1 MVPPNRQTLFFSAT
15 WPREVKAIASR
26 FVQHE
31 TVHIF
36 VGGVEEGLQANKA
49 IRQHIMVGSLLL
61 HMPGCFAGQMLQGL
75 THQHH
80 QAILHHR
87 YLAHDCLE
95 SVSSEGLHCL
105 PAKLLS
111 LSALLVC
118 SRSGCSSCQHQVA
131 QGGQATPRAGSL
143 F

>member
-49 IRQHIMVGSLLL
+49 IRQHIMVGSLLYT
-61 HMPGCFAGQMLQGL
+61 CRDAGQMRQDL
-75 THQHH
+75 TH
-80 QAILHHR
+80 
-87 YLAHDCLE
+87 
-95 SVSSEGLHCL
+95 
-105 PAKLLS
+105 
-111 LSALLVC
+111 
-118 SRSGCSSCQHQVA
+118 
-131 QGGQATPRAGSL
+131 
-143 F
+143 